1 MEKSYIEKVIKK
13 KAEDRFNTEWN
24 EAVALVADNPI
35 LRRVYIETP
44 DTDGG
49 MPEKVYLYESG
60 GENRMILSK
69 TSGRIDFENIK
80 KQMVEIYEK
89 EETEALLNK
98 LDAVKYLFE
107 GM

>member
-13 KAEDRFNTEWN
+13 KAEDRFNTEWDK
-24 EAVALVADNPI
+24 AVALVADNPI
-35 LRRVYIETP
+35 LRRVYIEIP

-60 GENRMILSK
+60 GGHRMILSK
-69 TSGRIDFENIK
+69 TRGRINFENIK

-98 LDAVKYLFE
+98 LDAVKYIFE